1 MYLSLAQPSTH
12 DQATACGF
20 WQNEDIEVFNRSG
33 LYVNEKQYSDN
44 LEGRRSDRE
53 NMLKAFEQQQIL
65 TPVERQE
72 MSDSMVD
79 GNFAPIHIELK
90 INEYCAKTNSAVFL
104 VRLNDIYRQKVL
116 DNAPGTVQEYPN
128 WRIKMSVSVEQI
140 KQSLEF
146 AEMMRL
152 IKANRPH
159 KGE

>member
-90 INEYCAKTNSAVFL
+90 INSKLKNL
-104 VRLNDIYRQKVL
+104 KN
-116 DNAPGTVQEYPN
+116 
-128 WRIKMSVSVEQI
+128 
-140 KQSLEF
+140 
-146 AEMMRL
+146 
-152 IKANRPH
+152 
-159 KGE
+159 